1 MDRIKINL
9 GQYASQL
16 IKDNQIV
23 GLGSG
28 TTANCFIKSLS
39 ARVSQGL
46 KIKAIASSI
55 ESENLAKKN
64 NIPIIES
71 KDIDQIDIY
80 VDGADF
86 VNQKKEMIKGYG
98 AAFVK
103 EKILASFSKEIII
116 IVDESKLIKNFL
128 KKKIPLEVCLFG
140 KEFTKKILERLGYTA
155 NYRKDNNDIFITENN
170 NCIIDIEINQNI
182 DDINNFNLKLLS
194 IAGVIQTGLFY
205 NLPSKIILGKMDN
218 TFDIIK

>member
-1 MDRIKINL
+1 MDQIKINL
-9 GQYASQL
+9 GDYASKL

-28 TTANCFIKSLS
+28 TTATCFIKSLS
-39 ARVSQGL
+39 TRVSQGL

-71 KDIDQIDIY
+71 KNIDQIDIY

-116 IVDESKLIKNFL
+116 IVDESKLVKNIF

-140 KEFTKKILERLGYTA
+140 KELTKKLLEKLGYIA
-155 NYRKDNNDIFITENN
+155 NYRKDNNVIFITENN

-194 IAGVIQTGLFY
+194 IAGVIQSGLFY
-205 NLPSKIILGKMDN
+205 NLPSKIILGKIDN